1 VSIEL
6 VPASSVERA
15 VHAAV
20 FNEGYSD
27 YLVPFHIDEAAL
39 ANIVD
44 VWDVDLHRSR
54 IALQAGEPVGFANL
68 AVRGSDSWIGGV
80 GVVPSARRQGIARML
95 MEAVIEE
102 APGSVSLE
110 VIEENVAAS
119 TLYEQLGFVDT
130 RLLEVWSLPEVA
142 EVPLRSVEPSPLG
155 QRDLP
160 WQRADA
166 SLPADYERLEVD
178 GGAMLI
184 KGGNV
189 LQLEA
194 RDLDAATALLSRGKQ
209 LTFVNVPE
217 GDVASAALALLGGE
231 LRLRQREMLLAR

>member
-1 VSIEL
+1 MSIEL
-6 VPASSVERA
+6 VPASSVERT

-95 MEAVIEE
+95 MEAVIDE
-102 APGSVSLE
+102 APGNVSLE

-119 TLYEQLGFVDT
+119 TLYEQLGFADT

-142 EVPLRSVEPSPLG
+142 EVTVRSVESSPLS

-231 LRLRQREMLLAR
+231 LRLRQREMRLSR